1 MSIKTYY
8 GDVEV
13 LMKMRLRVE
22 FKSNGTPNEERML
35 EILNDQD
42 FEDIHDGEHLEYI
55 EVKSMDF
62 KDE

>member
-22 FKSNGTPNEERML
+22 FKSNGAPNEERML

-42 FEDIHDGEHLEYI
+42 FEDIHDEEHLEYI